1 MTTDLTSDVDIK
13 IHSEKKP
20 LNLQHNQ
27 YRKSKRR
34 QNIRR
39 AFEYPATYAYA
50 IYTEYLWI

>member
-50 IYTEYLWI
+50 IYTEYL